1 MDLGEQRDTGAF
13 ALQTDPDTGEYILRD
28 LDSSPMMAQGSALLV
43 VKRGALEGIRF
54 PLDITTGQAT
64 TLGRA
69 PESTIFLDDVTV
81 SRKHAVVIFR
91 DGRWHITDAGSLNG
105 TYVNRERVETSNL
118 TDQDEV
124 QVGKY
129 RFIFLEVKAD

>member
-13 ALQTDPDTGEYILRD
+13 ALQTDPDTGEYLLSD
-28 LDSSPMMAQGSALLV
+28 LHAGHALPTGSALLI

-54 PLDITTGQAT
+54 PLDAISQVSTTI
-64 TLGRA
+64 GRA

-81 SRKHAVVIFR
+81 SRKHAVVAHRNKSLFIS
-91 DGRWHITDAGSLNG
+91 DAGSLNG
-105 TYVNRERVETSNL
+105 TYVNRERVETSEL
-118 TDQDEV
+118 HDQDEV

-129 RFIFLEVKAD
+129 RFVFLLVKAD